1 MTPFFAA
8 FNFVRQSKAAQII
21 LTVGIILL
29 IWFANNAYQRSVGAS
44 RQKIK
49 AREKEI
55 EVIQEINDNEPAIIK
70 RAQAARAAAI
80 AAKYPDADS
89 VPDKLGAVLFDD

>member
-1 MTPFFAA
+1 MTPFLTA

-21 LTVGIILL
+21 LTLGIILL
-29 IWFANNAYQRSVGAS
+29 IWFANNAYQRSVGSA

-49 AREKEI
+49 AREDEI
-55 EVIQEINDNEPAIIK
+55 EVIEEIRDNGDDIIK

-80 AAKYPDADS
+80 AAEYPDADS
-89 VPDKLGAVLFDD
+89 VPDKLAAVLFDD

>member
-8 FNFVRQSKAAQII
+8 FDFVRQSKAAQII
-21 LTVGIILL
+21 LTVGVILL
-29 IWFANNAYQRSVGAS
+29 IWFANNAYQRSVGSS

-55 EVIQEINDNEPAIIK
+55 EVIEDIRDNGTDIIK
-70 RAQAARAAAI
+70 RAQAARAAAV
-80 AAKYPDADS
+80 AANYADDSS
-89 VPDKLGAVLFDD
+89 VPDDLAAVLFDD